1 MKNPLYGL
9 FVGDALG
16 VINEFKHGDGIT
28 KLQLD
33 TYDYHDI
40 PRRNHLAGDS
50 TDDGEMALATID
62 TLETWFNLQDAEQ
75 SKAKLLEMANLYG
88 YLLNGKQKRF
98 ANKDAISLCKQ
109 MMDNYSDWLYK
120 GKYTRNG
127 CQDVG
132 QTVHRAIVEYD
143 GLKNKSNNHPDNIEY
158 QEEFDNYIVNRIS
171 RTENVEFD
179 AGNGTL
185 MKQAAISYFVLKHF
199 PINKTEVNDFD
210 SLTTLIS
217 NNSDILSVSNFLSI
231 MISRLTHDNDLVDG
245 LVVTLNSYIVINCL
259 LNESGCSLDKNARF
273 NMISYWLNISGLKFE
288 MSRANREKMFT
299 LLHVFIAHEPVE
311 ELGFIDKI
319 KVKLGLKK
327 PQTPVR
333 DWKNSKLTI
342 LDGLLYEELEPSG
355 YSYKSFICALHCLM
369 NHNDFEDGLLAA
381 CNLGGDAD
389 TIAAI
394 YGQLAGSVFDVPEK
408 LITPL
413 YFNKELEQ
421 L

>member
-1 MKNPLYGL
+1 
-9 FVGDALG
+9 
-16 VINEFKHGDGIT
+16 
-28 KLQLD
+28 
-33 TYDYHDI
+33 
-40 PRRNHLAGDS
+40 
-50 TDDGEMALATID
+50 
-62 TLETWFNLQDAEQ
+62 
-75 SKAKLLEMANLYG
+75 
-88 YLLNGKQKRF
+88 
-98 ANKDAISLCKQ
+98 
-109 MMDNYSDWLYK
+109 
-120 GKYTRNG
+120 
-127 CQDVG
+127 
-132 QTVHRAIVEYD
+132 
-143 GLKNKSNNHPDNIEY
+143 
-158 QEEFDNYIVNRIS
+158 
-171 RTENVEFD
+171 
-179 AGNGTL
+179 
-185 MKQAAISYFVLKHF
+185 MKQSAISYFVLKHF
-199 PINKTEVNDFD
+199 SINKIEVNDFD

-245 LVVTLNSYIVINCL
+245 LVVALNSYIVINCL

-288 MSRANREKMFT
+288 MSRDNREKMFT
-299 LLHVFIAHEPVE
+299 LLHAFIAHEPVE

-319 KVKLGLKK
+319 KVKIGLKK
-327 PQTPVR
+327 QQTPIR

-342 LDGLLYEELEPSG
+342 LDGLLELEPSG

-369 NHNDFEDGLLAA
+369 NYDDFEDGLLAA